1 MDENTRKLS
10 EVIKAMNDAVA
21 GDMTADD
28 VEKIADGLADIIA
41 GLKEELGDDCLTNV
55 CPYGCD
61 VSMHE
66 IDDDLP
72 IVINLFGAPGVGKST
87 AAAYLYHLLSSRG
100 ISTELVTEFAKDLIW
115 DGCEHTLAFGLEQPY
130 VFGNQLHKIERCVGS
145 VDVIITDSPLPMTIA
160 YDNSGSR
167 AFKELVAEC
176 FSDYLN
182 INCFL
187 SFDSDNGNEID
198 YSSTGRIQTLA
209 ESVAM
214 EEKIRQ
220 VLDDLDIAYVEF
232 KRNNNRDYL
241 IGREV
246 LSILAVQGIEGA

>member
-1 MDENTRKLS
+1 MDKNNEKMS
-10 EVIKAMNDAVA
+10 EVIKAISNVISDKC
-21 GDMTADD
+21 TADD
-28 VEKIADGLADIIA
+28 IDKMSDELAELLA
-41 GLKEELGDDCLTNV
+41 GLTVCSYDFDTNMNENDD
-55 CPYGCD
+55 G
-61 VSMHE
+61 
-66 IDDDLP
+66 LP

-87 AAAYLYHLLSSRG
+87 AAAYLYHLLSSKG

-115 DGCEHTLAFGLEQPY
+115 DGCEHTLTFGLEQPY
-130 VFGNQLHKIERCVGS
+130 VFGNQLHRIERCVGS

-176 FSDYLN
+176 FNDYHN
-182 INCFL
+182 INCLL
-187 SFDSDNGNEID
+187 SFDSDSRDEID
-198 YSSTGRIQTLA
+198 YSSTGRIQTLT

-246 LSILAVQGIEGA
+246 LSILAVIGVEGA